1 MTTSNPAGHPA
12 HGVPEPY
19 PLLLQPEFHGRVWGG
34 RRLAEVLHAQLP
46 DGPVGESW
54 SMGNDNHVVNG
65 PLTGQTLGALIAGNP
80 HGMLGSVVLASGRQD
95 LPLLFKILDA
105 NDLLS
110 IQVHPDDPYARNVE
124 KVDFGKT
131 EAWYVIDAQPGAYV
145 IHGFSR
151 PVTPDEVRAGLADG
165 SIVNLLRKVPLQAGE
180 TFLVPAGTVHAIG
193 GGLLLG
199 EIQENSDTTYR
210 LYDWGRPRE
219 LHIDKSL
226 AVMQPGPPGFG
237 PSKGLKV
244 DVKGGAITYLCACRY
259 FAYQLVAVQGGIEL
273 DTLGHS
279 FHVLFCQAGEGVVR
293 YSGGAV
299 PVSAGQALF
308 IPSAVRDYEIESTDA
323 RVLCSFVPD
332 LRADIITPLQEA
344 GYDAAQIGALG
355 GPPNN
360 ELARLIDP
368 ACNA

>member
-1 MTTSNPAGHPA
+1 VAECFHRIPVTAGDTM
-12 HGVPEPY
+12 
-19 PLLLQPEFHGRVWGG
+19 F
-34 RRLAEVLHAQLP
+34 LP
-46 DGPVGESW
+46 
-54 SMGNDNHVVNG
+54 
-65 PLTGQTLGALIAGNP
+65 
-80 HGMLGSVVLASGRQD
+80 SGR
-95 LPLLFKILDA
+95 
-105 NDLLS
+105 
-110 IQVHPDDPYARNVE
+110 
-124 KVDFGKT
+124 
-131 EAWYVIDAQPGAYV
+131 
-145 IHGFSR
+145 
-151 PVTPDEVRAGLADG
+151 
-165 SIVNLLRKVPLQAGE
+165 
-180 TFLVPAGTVHAIG
+180 VHAIG
-193 GGLLLG
+193 AGLVIF

-226 AVMQPGPPGFG
+226 AVLQPGPPGFG

-259 FAYQLVAVQGGIEL
+259 FAYQLLAVQGGIEL

-299 PVSAGQALF
+299 PVSAGQTLF